1 MTQQSLEIHPNAYA
15 RIIGLLYLIIAI
27 SGGFAIGYVP
37 TVIITDGD
45 AAATAQA
52 LIDNQGL
59 FRLGVLADVVVLLA
73 EIVIT
78 VMLYMLFKPT
88 SPTLSL
94 IAAYA
99 RFSMIM
105 VMAVNIL
112 INIMPLILLN
122 DGTIEPEKWQNLT
135 LTLFKAHQY
144 GVYIWGILFGL
155 HLLVLGYLVLVS
167 GYFHRVFGW
176 MLLVGSGG
184 YIIEGVTQITATHS
198 DILSLLIVS
207 LLTLVTLGELSFAL
221 RLLIKGLDITAWRG
235 PVGRSVAG

>member
-1 MTQQSLEIHPNAYA
+1 MTIQSLEMHPNSYVKT
-15 RIIGLLYLIIAI
+15 IGLLYLIIAI
-27 SGGFAIGYVP
+27 SGGYSIGYVP
-37 TVIITDGD
+37 TVIMTDGN

-59 FRLGVLADVVVLLA
+59 FRLGVLADIVVLLA
-73 EIVIT
+73 EIIIT
-78 VMLYMLFKPT
+78 VMLYVLFKPT
-88 SPTLSL
+88 SPTLSM

-122 DGTIEPEKWQNLT
+122 DGTLEREQWQNLT

-155 HLLVLGYLVLVS
+155 HLMVLGYLVLVS
-167 GYFHRVFGW
+167 GYVHRVFGW
-176 MLLVGSGG
+176 MLLLGSAG
-184 YIIEGVTQITATHS
+184 YIIEGVTRVTATQN
-198 DILSLLIVS
+198 DVLSLLIVA
-207 LLTLVTLGELSFAL
+207 LLTLVTIGELSFAL
-221 RLLIKGLDITAWRG
+221 RLLIKGVNSTAWH
-235 PVGRSVAG
+235 GRADHVAAG